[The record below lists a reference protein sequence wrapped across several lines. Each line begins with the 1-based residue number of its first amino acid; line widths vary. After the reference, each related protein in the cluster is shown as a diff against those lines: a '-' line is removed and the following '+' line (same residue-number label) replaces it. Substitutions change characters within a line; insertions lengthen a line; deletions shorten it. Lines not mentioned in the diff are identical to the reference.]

1 MKISEL
7 KGLGKKSEEMLQL
20 VGVHSVDDFM
30 QADPFEIYSKLK
42 AQVPGTSL
50 NALYAMM
57 GAQENLDW
65 RDIAKTR
72 KTEILL
78 RLDDLGIAPK

>member
-1 MKISEL
+1 MKIREL
-7 KGLGKKSEEMLQL
+7 KGLGEKSEEMLQQ
-20 VGVHSVDDFM
+20 VGIHSVDEFM
-30 QADPFEIYSKLK
+30 QADPFDIYRKLK
-42 AQVPGTSL
+42 AQIPGTSL

-72 KTEILL
+72 KTEILVK
-78 RLDDLGIAPK
+78 LDDLGIAPK